1 MGANSLKF
9 EHGFYLTLHSTY
21 LRSHS
26 FRYIHLCMYLESDL
40 MVFLSVNLISPA
52 RILWAVFLHDNV
64 QTVGTNFV
72 SQMWQSDMAR
82 AVKKFPQICNMS
94 TQMYISFFSFSFFF
108 REELFSIF

>member
-40 MVFLSVNLISPA
+40 MFFLSVNLISPA
-52 RILWAVFLHDNV
+52 RILWAVFPHDNV

-72 SQMWQSDMAR
+72 SQMWQSDMAED
-82 AVKKFPQICNMS
+82 VKK
-94 TQMYISFFSFSFFF
+94 ISPN
-108 REELFSIF
+108 L